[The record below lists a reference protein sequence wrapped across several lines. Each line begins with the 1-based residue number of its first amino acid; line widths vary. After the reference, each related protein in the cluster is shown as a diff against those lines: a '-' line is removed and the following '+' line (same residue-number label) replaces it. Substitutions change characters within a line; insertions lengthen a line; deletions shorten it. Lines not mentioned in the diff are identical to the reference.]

1 MLIESEMKKLA
12 ENKEYTKVF
21 NYFHD
26 EYTEMLK
33 NFLERHEVAIKDED
47 CLIDYIVKTRFFMP
61 KFTGYTIPI
70 THCLYDENAPEE
82 AKYMLLMESYQEVYE
97 AFRKMFMNDNPF
109 LRITAM
115 DLIKYAYLVEGRIQ
129 RRNTV
134 AKMIPNSILITL
146 CDKCHKRVHSTKQ
159 IKIYYRKYDHK

>member
-33 NFLERHEVAIKDED
+33 NFLERHEIETKEED

-61 KFTGYTIPI
+61 KYNSYTIPI
-70 THCLYDENAPEE
+70 SNAMYNEDLPEQM
-82 AKYMLLMESYQEVYE
+82 KYELLMSSYKDVKK
-97 AFRKMFMNDNPF
+97 AFSK
-109 LRITAM
+109 
-115 DLIKYAYLVEGRIQ
+115 
-129 RRNTV
+129 
-134 AKMIPNSILITL
+134 
-146 CDKCHKRVHSTKQ
+146 
-159 IKIYYRKYDHK
+159 